1 MCFTNF
7 QGIFQSKAR
16 FFFLGLGRSTK
27 TTLLNSF
34 LHNTRGKK
42 RVYIYIYPGSPGRL
56 LIQWSFRKD
65 HCFTRDLHQQFQ
77 GTIILMVF
85 DLQGI
90 YIYTYMLYI
99 YIYYIQISSKMFQKN
114 VPSFFQTSESHLV
127 WPLFA
132 QTAALAN
139 SVEGVLPTPS
149 GNDTWLTLML
159 PAGCISWIREPPG
172 CQWEMKVG

>member
-99 YIYYIQISSKMFQKN
+99 YIISKYHPKCSKKTSPVFFKPLNPISSGLCLLRQLLWQTPLK
-114 VPSFFQTSESHLV
+114 VFFQLLQAT
-127 WPLFA
+127 
-132 QTAALAN
+132 
-139 SVEGVLPTPS
+139 
-149 GNDTWLTLML
+149 
-159 PAGCISWIREPPG
+159 IRG
-172 CQWEMKVG
+172 SR

>member
-1 MCFTNF
+1 MF
-7 QGIFQSKAR
+7 QGCVSQTFKGSSSR
-16 FFFLGLGRSTK
+16 RLVFFSG
-27 TTLLNSF
+27 
-34 LHNTRGKK
+34 TRKVNKNHPFKQFFTQHQGKK
-42 RVYIYIYPGSPGRL
+42 TCIYIYPGSPGRL

-149 GNDTWLTLML
+149 GNDGN
-159 PAGCISWIREPPG
+159 PQDASGR
-172 CQWEMKVG
+172 